1 MLKMTNMKS
10 KYITI
15 ILGLLLMQ
23 FTYAQEPIF
32 TGGIEN
38 RSQHFQDSLIVEVH
52 LDAPFIIYAESQSSY
67 ITSEPLALFLSI
79 HEDTTT
85 SAYSPL
91 YSNITVFP
99 NPTYDQ
105 VILQRNDPAGH
116 WQIYIHDE
124 NGRMVRRMEWPDGVS
139 SIQIHVQSLTPGLYV
154 ISLMDEKDI
163 GTNQYKLLKL

>member
-1 MLKMTNMKS
+1 MKS
-10 KYITI
+10 KIIFT
-15 ILGLLLMQ
+15 ILGVLVMPLI
-23 FTYAQEPIF
+23 YAQVPIF

-52 LDAPFIIYAESQSSY
+52 LDAPFIIYAESQGSY

-105 VILQRNDPAGH
+105 VILQRNDPAGN
-116 WQIYIHDE
+116 WQIYVHDE
-124 NGRMVRRMEWPDGVS
+124 NGRMVKEVEWPDGVS
-139 SIQIHVQSLTPGLYV
+139 SIQIHVQLLTPGMYV
-154 ISLMDEKDI
+154 ISLMDEKGI
-163 GTNQYKLLKL
+163 GTNQYKLLKI